1 MLISTEVV
9 VMTSKKIIFKEF
21 ILNSLLFSIG
31 ELDLAISDYSIA
43 LEIDS
48 KNGQSQNKDKS
59 FTTLDQ

>member
-1 MLISTEVV
+1 MLISIEVV
-9 VMTSKKIIFKEF
+9 VMISNPIFYYRFIHQIID
-21 ILNSLLFSIG
+21 SIG

-48 KNGQSQNKDKS
+48 KNSQAQSKDKS